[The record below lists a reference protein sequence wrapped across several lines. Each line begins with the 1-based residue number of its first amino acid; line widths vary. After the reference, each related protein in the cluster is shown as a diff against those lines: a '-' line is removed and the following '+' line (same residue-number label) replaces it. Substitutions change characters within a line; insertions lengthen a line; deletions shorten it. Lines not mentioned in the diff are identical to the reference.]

1 MHVDPSGHVV
11 RGALTRAMDLVVNG
25 EKRTLTL
32 PEQGVN
38 VDAVVVALGL
48 PLERV
53 AVELNGA
60 IVTKAKRPGTVVK
73 NGDVLEVVTLVG
85 GG

>member
-1 MHVDPSGHVV
+1 
-11 RGALTRAMDLVVNG
+11 MDLVVNG
-25 EKRTLTL
+25 EMRTLAL
-32 PEQGVN
+32 RAQDVN
-38 VDAVVVALGL
+38 VDTVVVALGL

-60 IVTKAKRPGTVVK
+60 IVTKAQRAATAVK